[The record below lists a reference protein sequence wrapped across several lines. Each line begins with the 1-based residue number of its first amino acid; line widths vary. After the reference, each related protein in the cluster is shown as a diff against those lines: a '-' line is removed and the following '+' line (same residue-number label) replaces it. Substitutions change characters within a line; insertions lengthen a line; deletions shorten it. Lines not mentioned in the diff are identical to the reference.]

1 MQPLI
6 PEWFVSAFAA
16 ATVFAVMLGL
26 GLGLRPSEFL
36 LAWRRP
42 GRMVVALFAVLVA
55 VPALAIVVARGL
67 RLPPAAEVGIA
78 LMAIAPGAP
87 VALQRSLGAGAERS
101 FAPGLQVTVAL
112 AAVVSMPV
120 SVALLDQLFG
130 TRAILSPWQ
139 VMKQVSVVQLLPLAT
154 GVAIGRL
161 LPGIASRLAA
171 HVERLGKLLLLVLV
185 GVAVT
190 AFWTVMI
197 AAGPAVAL
205 AAALTTVAALAVGHW
220 LGGADP
226 GTRTAVAIAS
236 AARNPG
242 LALLVASL
250 NAAPPAVKATL
261 LSYMVVAALTVLP
274 YALQRGR
281 GARTLE
287 NPETRT

>member
-16 ATVFAVMLGL
+16 ATVFTVMFGL
-26 GLGLRPSEFL
+26 GLGLRPREFL

-42 GRMVVALFAVLVA
+42 QRMLVALFAVLVA
-55 VPALAIVVARGL
+55 VPVLAIVVARGL
-67 RLPPAAEVGIA
+67 RLPLAAEVGIA

-87 VALQRSLGAGAERS
+87 IALQRSLGAGAERC

-112 AAVVSMPV
+112 AAVVSMPA
-120 SVALLDQLFG
+120 SVALLDQLFN
-130 TRAILSPWQ
+130 TNAVLSHWH

-161 LPGIASRLAA
+161 LPGPASRLAA
-171 HVERLGKLLLLVLV
+171 HVERFGKLLLLVLV
-185 GVAVT
+185 GVAVA
-190 AFWTVMI
+190 AFWTVII

-205 AAALTTVAALAVGHW
+205 AAALTTAAALAVGHW
-220 LGGADP
+220 LGGEDP

-250 NAAPPAVKATL
+250 NSAPPAVKATL
-261 LSYMVVAALTVLP
+261 LSYMVVAAFTVLP
-274 YALQRGR
+274 YAMLRGR
-281 GARTLE
+281 GTRTLE
-287 NPETRT
+287 NPETGQ